1 MFRTII
7 GTRRETSGRGSN
19 KFSPYVGRMAP
30 RAHNFNKNS
39 LGSTST
45 SSCELCTDC
54 GGIVTQNTSGSGSG
68 CLYTCNLLYGGYYPC
83 NY

>member
-19 KFSPYVGRMAP
+19 KFSPYVGRMAT
-30 RAHNFNKNS
+30 RANNFNKNS

-54 GGIVTQNTSGSGSG
+54 GGGTVIQNTSGSGCSH
-68 CLYTCNLLYGGYYPC
+68 TCNLLNGGSYPC